1 MNREA
6 PEQEAE
12 SSLLEHLIELRTR
25 LVRGLM
31 GVGAMLLVLL
41 PFVRPLYD
49 RLALPLV
56 SQLPAGQIAPMI
68 ASDPTSGFF
77 APIKLAFFAALF
89 LSSPWLLYQAW
100 SFVAPGLYKH
110 EKRLA
115 VPLLVSAIVLFY
127 AGCAFAYFLVLPG
140 VFHALTVFTPDI
152 VTIAPDPAKY
162 LDFVM
167 VIFLAFGVSFELP
180 VALVIMVLLGWVT
193 PRQLREARGYAVVG
207 VFVIAALITPPD
219 VVSQLMLAIPMCLLY
234 EAGILVAGWLKK
246 PGENENE
253 SPDPR

>member
-6 PEQEAE
+6 PEQQEAE

-31 GVGAMLLVLL
+31 GTAVVLLALL
-41 PFVRPLYD
+41 PFVRQLYD
-49 RLALPLV
+49 HLARPMI
-56 SQLPAGQIAPMI
+56 SQLPTGQAAQMI

-77 APIKLAFFAALF
+77 APIKLAFFCALF

-100 SFVAPGLYKH
+100 AFVAPGLYRH

-115 VPLLVSAIVLFY
+115 MPLLVSAIVLFY

-193 PRQLREARGYAVVG
+193 PQQLREGRGYAIVG

-219 VVSQLMLAIPMCLLY
+219 VVSQLMLAVPMCLLY
-234 EAGILVAGWLKK
+234 ELGIVAAGWLK
-246 PGENENE
+246 PRPR
-253 SPDPR
+253 PDGA